1 MRAISSI
8 SHHSDHIVY
17 GVIAVVC
24 SKHRRRV
31 ARIGAFAN
39 TGDRRRSLQLPGVV
53 VSALGIAALAIG
65 VAGASAASPTGG
77 AAPTGRGSASLLAPV
92 PYMGWNTYYGVG
104 GIFDEQTIL
113 SVARAMLDRG
123 LARAGYRIVWLD
135 FGWAAG
141 RRDASRHLIVDP
153 HQWPHGLR
161 WLTDWLHRHHL
172 LAGIYTDAGHSGC
185 RGKGVGSLGHYQ
197 QDADSFAAWGFDA
210 VKVDF
215 CGAGQEGLDPRPLY
229 ARFARALAD
238 NSSHRRLM
246 LNVCNFWV
254 PGQIDGTRP
263 SYANSAYASYQWAPG
278 IAESWRTDTDIGFNR
293 NIQWVNVLRNLDHD
307 AAHPAA
313 AGPGHWNDPDYLG
326 PELGMTA
333 AEAQAQLSMWAIV
346 AAPLILGSDPRVL
359 SPSTISM
366 LANPEVLAVDQER
379 LGIQGTK
386 IKQHG
391 SGQVWAKPL
400 AGGQVAVALLNRGAQ
415 PVTIATTASGVG
427 LAAARSY
434 RVRDLWA
441 HQTTT
446 STGEISVLVAP
457 DSVVLYRVA
466 PG

>member
-1 MRAISSI
+1 MR
-8 SHHSDHIVY
+8 
-17 GVIAVVC
+17 VI
-24 SKHRRRV
+24 
-31 ARIGAFAN
+31 AN

-53 VSALGIAALAIG
+53 AGALGIAAMAIG
-65 VAGASAASPTGG
+65 VASASAAPPTGG
-77 AAPTGRGSASLLAPV
+77 SAPIGQGSGSLLAAV

-104 GIFDEQTIL
+104 GIFDEQTIV
-113 SVARAMLDRG
+113 SVARSLLDRG
-123 LARAGYRIVWLD
+123 LVRAGYRIVWLD
-135 FGWAAG
+135 FGWASG
-141 RRDASRHLIVDP
+141 RRDASGRLIVDA

-161 WLTDWLHRHHL
+161 WLTGWLHRHHL
-172 LAGIYTDAGHSGC
+172 LAGIYTDAGRSGC
-185 RGKGVGSLGHYQ
+185 RSQGVGSLGHYR

-229 ARFARALAD
+229 ARFARALAG
-238 NSSHRRLM
+238 NSSHRRLV

-263 SYANSAYASYQWAPG
+263 TYANSAYASYQWAPG
-278 IAESWRTDTDIGFNR
+278 IAQSWRTDTDIGSAR
-293 NIQWVNVLRNLDHD
+293 SIRWVNVLRNLDHD

-346 AAPLILGSDPRVL
+346 AAPLILGSDPRAL
-359 SPSTISM
+359 SPSAISM
-366 LANPEVLAVDQER
+366 LENREVLAVDQDR
-379 LGIQGTK
+379 LGVQGTM
-386 IKQHG
+386 IGQRG

-415 PVTIATTASGVG
+415 PLTIGVSAAEMG
-427 LAAARSY
+427 LAAAPSY

-446 STGEISVLVAP
+446 SPGDISALVAP
-457 DSVVLYRVA
+457 DSAALYRVA
-466 PG
+466 PS